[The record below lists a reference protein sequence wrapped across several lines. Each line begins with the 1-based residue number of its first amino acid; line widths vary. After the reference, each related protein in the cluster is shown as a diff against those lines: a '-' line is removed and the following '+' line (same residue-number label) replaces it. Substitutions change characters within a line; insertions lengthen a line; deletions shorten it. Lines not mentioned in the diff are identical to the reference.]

1 MKELKKFNDKN
12 KYCYRCEHFL
22 NIPQNL
28 IQNFC
33 ENISSYTEEYLKEL
47 NFVQSIVWLKSA
59 IMFMK
64 TISIEQFH
72 LVFHK
77 QWKNIGNVI
86 FNI

>member
-1 MKELKKFNDKN
+1 MKELKKFNDK
-12 KYCYRCEHFL
+12 KKDCYRCEHFL

-28 IQNFC
+28 IQIC
-33 ENISSYTEEYLKEL
+33 EKISNYTEEYLTEL

-77 QWKNIGNVI
+77 QWKNMGNVI
-86 FNI
+86 

>member
-59 IMFMK
+59 IIFMK

-77 QWKNIGNVI
+77 QWKNIGNDI